1 MMVELVLRLPI
12 EAKTEAEAKQK
23 FANQLKLTLSTV
35 ILEVIVKK
43 LRVNICLWN

>member
-23 FANQLKLTLSTV
+23 FANQLKYTMSTV
-35 ILEVIVKK
+35 SLEEIEKK
-43 LRVNICLWN
+43 LRVIN